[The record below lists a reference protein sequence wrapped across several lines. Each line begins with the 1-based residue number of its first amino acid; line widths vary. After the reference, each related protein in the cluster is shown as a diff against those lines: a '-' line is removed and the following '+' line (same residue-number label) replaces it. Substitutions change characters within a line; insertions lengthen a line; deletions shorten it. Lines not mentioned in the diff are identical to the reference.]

1 LGLNILWF
9 NWKCIRHPQ
18 AGGAE
23 VYTHEIARRLVAR
36 GHRVTL
42 VTSRPPGLP
51 EEEVIDGVRIV
62 RRGGRLGV
70 YLWAYRMYRWL
81 TREEKYDLVVDEV
94 NTIPFMTP
102 LYVREPVFM
111 LIHQL
116 CKDCYKDYFHPVVY
130 PFGWTVE
137 KLLHKLYARYTRKG
151 RVRRVITVSRD
162 SMEDLVSLGYPP
174 DRIEIVY
181 NGLDLE
187 RIRAHCP
194 REKKYDKLAVYIG
207 RVSRY
212 KRLEDLLEAWRLVE
226 ERVPEARLVVAGRPN
241 PKYKARLED
250 LARRLGLE
258 RAEIRGPL
266 REEEK
271 YRLLGEA
278 GVFAYTS
285 RREGWGRSVLE
296 AAACGVPAVAYN
308 VPGLREAV
316 VHGRTGLLVEL
327 GDVEGLGRA
336 ISRLLL
342 DVGEAARMGREAREY
357 ASRFTWEES
366 ARRFEEILLSHV
378 G

>member
-1 LGLNILWF
+1 LVLNILWF

-42 VTSRPPGLP
+42 VASRPPGLP
-51 EEEVIDGVRIV
+51 EEEVIDGVRII

-70 YLWAYRMYRWL
+70 YFEAYRIYKKL
-81 TREEKYDLVVDEV
+81 TREEDYDLVIDEV

-102 LYVREPVFM
+102 LYARKPIFM

-116 CKDCYKDYFHPVVY
+116 CRDCFKDYFHSVVY
-130 PFGWTVE
+130 PLGWTIE
-137 KLLHKLYARYTRKG
+137 KLFHKLYVNYMKKG
-151 RVRRVITVSRD
+151 RVKRVITVSRD
-162 SMEDLVSLGYPP
+162 SMRDLISLGYPP

-187 RIRAHCP
+187 KIRVYCP
-194 REKKYDKLAVYIG
+194 REKKYEKLAVYIG
-207 RVSRY
+207 RISRY
-212 KRLEDLLEAWRLVE
+212 KRIEDLLAAWKLVE
-226 ERVPEARLVVAGRPN
+226 ERVPEARLVIAGRYDL
-241 PKYKARLED
+241 KYKTRIED
-250 LARRLGLE
+250 LSHRLGLE

-271 YRLLGEA
+271 YGLLGKA

-316 VHGRTGLLVEL
+316 VHGKTGLLVEL
-327 GDVEGLGRA
+327 GDVKGLGSA
-336 ISRLLL
+336 IARLISDL
-342 DVGEAARMGREAREY
+342 DEAKRMGQEAREY

-366 ARRFEEILLSHV
+366 ARRFEEILLSYS